1 MYLPGDEFT
10 LDGARYTLVRAPLA
24 RADLTL
30 AALVRTQR
38 LVGGL
43 SRNLYLLVALSALMC
58 LFVLCAYLATKRH
71 MLRPLAR
78 LAEAMRAFQ
87 RGDLE
92 ARVDG
97 RTHVQ
102 ELDLVND
109 TFNHM
114 ARGHTSGR
122 SSPIAPYY

>member
-1 MYLPGDEFT
+1 
-10 LDGARYTLVRAPLA
+10 
-24 RADLTL
+24 
-30 AALVRTQR
+30 
-38 LVGGL
+38 
-43 SRNLYLLVALSALMC
+43 MC

-114 ARGHTSGR
+114 AREVTQLKIANYESELRRSRTCLLYTSR
-122 SSPIAPYY
+122 CV